1 MWQKRAFKIL
11 LFLGGAS
18 LLLVLSLVYNYV
30 HEKNQIEQTA
40 LAQVKQ
46 GTVYQ
51 INTKLQQ
58 QSAIELRHQQIGIV
72 LCLIVFLVFFSA
84 LFFRADK
91 GDSYRLWMVV
101 CSASVLLLIG
111 LGFVL
116 SFAQQTLFEDKG
128 TIIADKASLHQF
140 LSANS
145 KQSLS
150 PKALPNAVPTGIF
163 IESITFSNDNY
174 VNLTGHIWQKYH
186 DDTHKGIARGFIF
199 PQSSMKIVEAYR
211 HKENKTEVIG
221 WFFEGSVPQQFDYSK
236 YPLDK
241 REISL
246 LIHHKD
252 IDKNIHLVPDL
263 AAYTRLKPS
272 ALPGIKHDMI
282 VSGWHTKSSF
292 FHYQTHLSETSK
304 KHFFTLHFTV
314 LLQRDLLNPFLF
326 NVLPLIMVVC
336 MLFVIQ
342 LFIGRMGAF
351 ANIVA
356 PLAALFF
363 GVILAHLELR
373 REVLTPNIVSFEYYY
388 LMMYI
393 DILSVA
399 AGYFLFYTNKFLFIQ
414 TNKLLFLQYRDGLVT
429 KLLFLPLILGNIL
442 WLTIWM
448 FYI

>member
-1 MWQKRAFKIL
+1 MWQKRVFHIL
-11 LFLGGAS
+11 LFFFGAS
-18 LLLVLSLVYNYV
+18 LLLVLSLVYHYV
-30 HEKNQIEQTA
+30 HEKDQIEQTA

-46 GTVYQ
+46 GAVYQ
-51 INTKLQQ
+51 INTKLQE

-101 CSASVLLLIG
+101 FSASVLLLIG
-111 LGFVL
+111 LGVVWF
-116 SFAQQTLFEDKG
+116 FAQQTLFEDKG
-128 TIIADKASLHQF
+128 TIIADKASLHHF

-145 KQSLS
+145 KQSVS
-150 PKALPNAVPTGIF
+150 PKASPNEVPTGVF
-163 IESITFSNDNY
+163 IESITFSNDNNDNSA
-174 VNLTGHIWQKYH
+174 NLTGHIWQKYH
-186 DDTHKGIARGFIF
+186 DDTHKGIARGFIL
-199 PQSSMKIVEAYR
+199 PQSSTMKIVEAYR
-211 HKENKTEVIG
+211 HKENKTEMIG
-221 WFFEGSVPQQFDYSK
+221 WFFEGSVPQQFDLSK

-263 AAYTRLKPS
+263 EAYTRFKPN

-282 VSGWHTKSSF
+282 ISGWHTMSSF
-292 FHYQTHLSETSK
+292 FHYQTHRKDHFSKASK
-304 KHFFTLHFTV
+304 KHFFNLYFTV
-314 LLQRDLLNPFLF
+314 LLQRDLLKPFLF
-326 NVLPLIMVVC
+326 NVLPLIVVIF

-342 LFIGRMGAF
+342 LFIGRMGVF
-351 ANIVA
+351 ANIVI

-363 GVILAHLELR
+363 GVILAHIELR
-373 REVLTPNIVSFEYYY
+373 REIIAPNILYFEYIY
-388 LMMYI
+388 LTMYI

-399 AGYFLFYTNKFLFIQ
+399 AGYFLFDTNKFLFIQ
-414 TNKLLFLQYRDGLVT
+414 YRDGLIT

-442 WLTIWM
+442 WLTIWI
-448 FYI
+448 FHI

>member
-1 MWQKRAFKIL
+1 MWQKRAFQIL
-11 LFLGGAS
+11 LFFWGAS

-46 GTVYQ
+46 DTVYQ

-58 QSAIELRHQQIGIV
+58 QSTIELRHQQIGIV
-72 LCLIVFLVFFSA
+72 LCLIVFLMFFSA

-101 CSASVLLLIG
+101 FSASVLLLIG
-111 LGFVL
+111 LGFVWF
-116 SFAQQTLFEDKG
+116 FAQQTLFEDKG
-128 TIIADKASLHQF
+128 TIIADKASLHHF

-145 KQSLS
+145 KQSVS
-150 PKALPNAVPTGIF
+150 PKASPNEVPTGVF
-163 IESITFSNDNY
+163 IESITFSNDNSA
-174 VNLTGHIWQKYH
+174 NLTGHIWQKYH
-186 DDTHKGIARGFIF
+186 DEIHKGIARGFIL

-211 HKENKTEVIG
+211 HKEKKTEVIG

-236 YPLDK
+236 YPFDK

-252 IDKNIHLVPDL
+252 IDKNIHLVPYL

-282 VSGWHTKSSF
+282 VSGWHTMSSF
-292 FHYQTHLSETSK
+292 FNYQTHISEASE
-304 KHFFTLHFTV
+304 KHFFNLYFTV
-314 LLQRDLLNPFLF
+314 LLQRDLLIPFLF
-326 NVLPLIMVVC
+326 NMLPLIVVIC

-342 LFIGRMGAF
+342 LFIGRVGTF

-363 GVILAHLELR
+363 GVILAHIELR
-373 REVLTPNIVSFEYYY
+373 REVFAPNILDFEYYY

-393 DILSVA
+393 NILSVA

-414 TNKLLFLQYRDGLVT
+414 TDKFLFIQYRDGLVT

-442 WLTIWM
+442 WLTIWI
-448 FYI
+448 FYT